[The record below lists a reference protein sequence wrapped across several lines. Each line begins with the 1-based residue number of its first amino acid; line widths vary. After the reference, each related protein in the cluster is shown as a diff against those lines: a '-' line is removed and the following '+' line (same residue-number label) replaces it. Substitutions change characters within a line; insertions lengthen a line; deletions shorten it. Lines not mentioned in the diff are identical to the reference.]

1 MTRTAVLGVL
11 LATLV
16 SLPQSLLIA
25 QEPQLGRVW
34 PLDQLVT
41 APDLDSE
48 VAAVFENAYGFNP
61 LTEDQLRDIRW
72 RETTVRSLGG
82 FSSTVKAGKLA
93 VQDPTNAA
101 YEQEFA
107 RRLNTLLASTEG
119 QNIMATLFF
128 VFRESIVEQNEDK
141 KYWLTK
147 LKEMNEIAEALAD
160 QLKYLNDRLSQ
171 LEEKKRS
178 KQYDTDDEEYDPGP
192 EKVLVD
198 LKVLALEAD
207 DRGVIAGCDSIP
219 CVTARAQLLNKDE
232 INALVS
238 TIEADRETVRN
249 KRQMIATQFENA
261 NKIGGQYINMLASVL
276 KTTKETNK
284 GTIRNLR

>member
-93 VQDPTNAA
+93 VQDPTDAA

-207 DRGVIAGCDSIP
+207 VDPLCHRSSPTVEQGRDQCAGLHHRSRPRDRPKQAPDDRDPVREREQDRRSVHQYAGKRPQDDKG
-219 CVTARAQLLNKDE
+219 NKQGDYPE
-232 INALVS
+232 S
-238 TIEADRETVRN
+238 
-249 KRQMIATQFENA
+249 
-261 NKIGGQYINMLASVL
+261 
-276 KTTKETNK
+276 
-284 GTIRNLR
+284 